1 MSRSFILLAALMLCT
16 GCKDQESE
24 STDADLTADDLG
36 SGTGLAGSSILAPGD
51 ALGPPPGGGGAANNP
66 QGNAPVQPQQTVIQ
80 PLRPA
85 DLVDKRAAMAANPN
99 LVEVTND
106 VNAGDYFTAVTGSIY
121 SAVSRYTIDAINHDI
136 ELQKNLSENNEY
148 PSFEEYKSIL
158 ERHNVQLKGLHAN
171 QVYAYDQ
178 STGKICILEDQS
190 GN

>member
-1 MSRSFILLAALMLCT
+1 MTRCIVLLFTLTLCCGCEPAAT
-16 GCKDQESE
+16 ETNETK
-24 STDADLTADDLG
+24 G
-36 SGTGLAGSSILAPGD
+36 SGGGTGIVGGLLLPPGD
-51 ALGPPPGGGGAANNP
+51 GGGGGAVAPQQNNP
-66 QGNAPVQPQQTVIQ
+66 PQGGGAAPQGEVIQ

-85 DLVDKRAAMAANPN
+85 DLVDKRAAMAANRD

-136 ELQKNLSENNEY
+136 ELWKNLNENNEY

-158 ERHNVQLKGLHAN
+158 ERHSVQLKGLRAN

-178 STGKICILEDQS
+178 QTGSICILEDQ
-190 GN
+190 NPDN